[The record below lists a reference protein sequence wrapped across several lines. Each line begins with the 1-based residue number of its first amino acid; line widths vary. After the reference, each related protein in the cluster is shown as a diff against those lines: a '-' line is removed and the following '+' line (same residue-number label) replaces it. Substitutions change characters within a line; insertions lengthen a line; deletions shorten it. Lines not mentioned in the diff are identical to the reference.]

1 MTNSNLNFPVLTT
14 PDKIHA
20 NKKQLRVVLAIA
32 GSDPSGGAGIQADL
46 KTFSTLGVYGCAA
59 ITALTAQNTLGV
71 EACLPVDPDF
81 FRKQVQLV
89 LNDMPVSHIKIGM
102 VGSREI
108 AAVID
113 DLLDFFPGEV
123 IYDPVLRASDGHSL
137 FAQENFEPLLVH
149 VVGRATVLTPNLHE
163 LELLTGM
170 SCLNRVEMTHAVQS
184 LLVRFPRLRSVV
196 VTGGHIH
203 EDQKTVTDFLI
214 NRKLAIQTT
223 AHPRIRTEN
232 SHGTGCTFASAFAA
246 FHLLSGD
253 DDHSFRQAV
262 SFVAQLLKKSAS
274 WKLGRG
280 NGPLV
285 HHLYR
290 LDALQILN

>member
-1 MTNSNLNFPVLTT
+1 MQLLLNSPA
-14 PDKIHA
+14 PPPA
-20 NKKQLRVVLAIA
+20 NKQQQRVILTIA

-46 KTFSTLGVYGCAA
+46 KTFSTLGVFGCAA

-71 EACLPVDPDF
+71 EACLPVDPAF

-102 VGSREI
+102 VGSNEI

-123 IYDPVLRASDGHSL
+123 IYDPVLIASDGHAL
-137 FAQENFEPLLVH
+137 FEQTNPEPLLRH
-149 VVGRATVLTPNLHE
+149 VVDRATVLTPNLHE

-170 SCLNRVEMTHAVQS
+170 RCLNREDMIHAVQS
-184 LLVRFPRLRSVV
+184 LFTRFSRLRSVI

-203 EDQKTVTDFLI
+203 EAPKTVTDFLI

-223 AHPRIRTEN
+223 DHPRIKTKN
-232 SHGTGCTFASAFAA
+232 SHGTGCTLASAFAA
-246 FHLLSGD
+246 FHLLFGD
-253 DDHSFRQAV
+253 DALSFRKAIG
-262 SFVAQLLKKSAS
+262 FVAQLLEKSAS
-274 WKLGRG
+274 WQLGKG
-280 NGPLV
+280 TGPLV

-290 LDALQILN
+290 PNT

>member
-1 MTNSNLNFPVLTT
+1 MLTT
-14 PDKIHA
+14 PDTIPA
-20 NKKQLRVVLAIA
+20 DKKQPQVVLSIA

-71 EACLPVDPDF
+71 EACLPVEPTF

-102 VGSREI
+102 VGSNEI

-123 IYDPVLRASDGHSL
+123 IYDPVLRASAGHALFEQKKLDG
-137 FAQENFEPLLVH
+137 LLRH
-149 VVGRATVLTPNLHE
+149 VVARTTVLTPNLNE

-170 SCLNRVEMTHAVQS
+170 RCPNKKEMTHAVQS
-184 LLVRFPRLRSVV
+184 LLARFPRLRSVI

-203 EDQKTVTDFLI
+203 EDRKTVTDFLI
-214 NRKLAIQTT
+214 SRKFAIQTT
-223 AHPRIRTEN
+223 DHPRIRTKN

-253 DDHSFRQAV
+253 DVHSFRQAV
-262 SFVAQLLKKSAS
+262 GFVAQLLEKSAS
-274 WKLGRG
+274 WKLGKG

-290 LDALQILN
+290 RDACKF